1 MKTKIIFMPHAN
13 IQYSQL
19 KPEKREWVIKNCYEK
34 LFDLIDNGDYKIAFE
49 ASGIT
54 IDEIAEKAPEVM
66 AKLKRLIA
74 EGKICLLY
82 TSDAADD

>member
-34 LFDLIDNGDYKIAFE
+34 LFDLIDNGDYKIAFV

-66 AKLKRLIA
+66 AK
-74 EGKICLLY
+74 
-82 TSDAADD
+82 